1 MDRAL
6 PEYNTIL
13 HKKWI
18 NENRRIHKRKV
29 LGSTKLI
36 DNELPASMK
45 YPLVK
50 TKKELLIEGKFL
62 NLIKFS

>member
-6 PEYNTIL
+6 PESNSIL

-18 NENRRIHKRKV
+18 TENKKIHKRKV
-29 LGSTKLI
+29 LTSTKLI
-36 DNELPASMK
+36 DNELPSSLK

-50 TKKELLIEGKFL
+50 TKKELLIEGKL
-62 NLIKFS
+62 SE